1 MDQLERYIESLIFAA
16 DQAIEEQ
23 EISDTLFKLFDTRL
37 EPTDIESAISNLK
50 DKYASDD
57 FAFELVEI
65 SNGYQFMTKGA
76 YHHVVGEYLKQ
87 LSKKRLSGP
96 ALETLSIIAYKQ
108 PVTKPVIEQIR
119 GVNSDYSIQKLLEK
133 NLIEIQG
140 RDDGPGKPLIYAT
153 SGKFMDYFGLK
164 SMNDLPSLK
173 DFREIENQVGSED
186 SSLEEE

>member
-1 MDQLERYIESLIFAA
+1 MEQLERYIESLVFAA
-16 DQAIEEQ
+16 DQAISEQ
-23 EISDTLFKLFDTRL
+23 EIADTLFKLFDTRL
-37 EPTDIESAISNLK
+37 EATDIQTAIAGLK
-50 DKYASDD
+50 EKYASAD

-65 SNGYQFMTKGA
+65 SNGFQFMTKGA
-76 YHHVVGEYLKQ
+76 YHHVVSEYLKQ
-87 LSKKRLSGP
+87 LSKKRLSGA

-153 SGKFMDYFGLK
+153 SAKFMDYFGLR
-164 SMNDLPSLK
+164 SMNDLPILK
-173 DFREIENQVGSED
+173 DFKEIENQVGVED
-186 SSLEEE
+186 GTMEEE

>member
-16 DQAIEEQ
+16 DQAITEQ
-23 EISDTLFKLFDTRL
+23 EISDTLFKLFESRIQTS
-37 EPTDIESAISNLK
+37 DIQKSIAALRE
-50 DKYASDD
+50 KYAADD

-76 YHHVVGEYLKQ
+76 YHHVVSEYLKQ
-87 LSKKRLSGP
+87 LSRKRLSGA

-119 GVNSDYSIQKLLEK
+119 GVSSDYSIQKLLEK
-133 NLIEIQG
+133 NLIEIHG
-140 RDDGPGKPLIYAT
+140 RDEGPGKPLLYTT
-153 SGKFMDYFGLK
+153 SARFMDYFGLR
-164 SMNDLPSLK
+164 SMQDLPILK
-173 DFREIENQVGSED
+173 DFKEVENQVGVED

>member
-16 DQAIEEQ
+16 DQAITEQ
-23 EISDTLFKLFDTRL
+23 EISDALFKLFESRL
-37 EPTDIESAISNLK
+37 QVSDIQKAIARLME
-50 DKYASDD
+50 KYATDD

-65 SNGYQFMTKGA
+65 SNGFQFMTKGA
-76 YHHVVGEYLKQ
+76 YHHVVSEYLKQ
-87 LSKKRLSGP
+87 LSKKRLSGA

-119 GVNSDYSIQKLLEK
+119 GVSSDYSIQRLLEK

-140 RDDGPGKPLIYAT
+140 RDDGPGKPLLYAT
-153 SGKFMDYFGLK
+153 SARFMDYFGLR
-164 SMNDLPSLK
+164 SMKDLPILK
-173 DFREIENQVGSED
+173 DFKEVENQVGVED

>member
-1 MDQLERYIESLIFAA
+1 MDHLERYIESLIFAA
-16 DQAIEEQ
+16 DQAITEH
-23 EISDTLFKLFDTRL
+23 EIRETLFRVFDHAVQPEAFQTALEKLR
-37 EPTDIESAISNLK
+37 E
-50 DKYASDD
+50 KYASED

-87 LSKKRLSGP
+87 LSKKRLSGA

-153 SGKFMDYFGLK
+153 SAKFMDYFGLR

-173 DFREIENQVGSED
+173 DFRETENQVGVED
-186 SSLEEE
+186 SIMEEE